1 MSIHGSVLSLPLR
14 ADARGTFHTV
24 SAREEVVRQSVRS
37 ILSTRQGERLMLPD
51 YGIPD
56 FAFAVRG
63 VGFAAA
69 VSHFLR
75 EQILKYEPLVQTVSV
90 RDGSLAGG
98 ERFSPGLAGDEH
110 AAAVEVV
117 VTLRGSNTPLNLVF
131 PLWEYRA

>member
-1 MSIHGSVLSLPLR
+1 MTIHGSILSLPFR
-14 ADARGTFHTV
+14 SDARGTLTTT
-24 SAREEVVRQSVRS
+24 SDRAEIVRQSVRS
-37 ILSTRQGERLMLPD
+37 ILSTRMGERLMLPD

-75 EQILKYEPLVQTVSV
+75 AQILKYEPLVQTVSV
-90 RDGSLAGG
+90 RDGSLVAGDS
-98 ERFSPGLAGDEH
+98 FSPELAGDEH